1 VVGRLVGRGRRSIG
15 LVLGFLGQH
24 PLGGLMLRGAR
35 GRPGSHAAVW
45 ILTAALFAGS
55 ALLWFGVRG
64 EEPPFAGG
72 PTLPLWV
79 LAVSFGVAE
88 VFVMHIRIARHAQ
101 TFSLA
106 EIPLVFGLA
115 FTTPGGLVLAQAVG
129 VGIALA
135 VHRRQKPLRLT
146 FNVAQRGF
154 TTLLAVVFVAVCR
167 SALPDGWPSLWVSF
181 FGATLLADLV
191 GAMLINVAIGLSDDK
206 INLLDQVIG
215 LGTSLTVANTAL
227 GIVGVMV
234 FLQEPAAVLLVVA
247 PAATTYLAG
256 KAFTDLQR
264 KHDDLLQLQ
273 RATGLAQRS
282 LEREDM
288 VPVLLHHMRE
298 MFNAD
303 IAELL
308 LWPEGRDQTP
318 VRCQVGPGDEEIAFE
333 PVSLDPTEG
342 VWARVA
348 SERESVLLSRPI
360 RNEAL
365 RRFFGDRQIR
375 DAIVA
380 PVSSDDQLLGILT
393 VADRLD
399 DFSTFDHDD
408 LELFQTLTNHVAVA
422 LRNSLLLERLERALA
437 HETETSRL
445 KDEFV
450 ATVSHELRT
459 PLTNVQGFVKT
470 LLRRDV
476 RFTPAEQHEFLLAAD
491 RHTERLKRL
500 IEDILFAARVETDER
515 LARPTQE
522 IGLAGLITR
531 LVEDEAYGDGRRRI
545 DVVISDTVP
554 PVLGIEE
561 DVYRILRNLIDNAL
575 KYSPASQRV
584 TVTVG
589 VDVDDVVVRVHDR
602 GPGIAPEQR
611 DRIFDRFYQ
620 VDQSDTRR
628 VGGVGMGLYICRRA
642 AERLG
647 ARIWLDRS
655 DASGSV
661 FAVRLPTAD
670 RTGHETA
677 DVVTVIASV

>member
-1 VVGRLVGRGRRSIG
+1 MLRRLRISRRS
-15 LVLGFLGQH
+15 
-24 PLGGLMLRGAR
+24 P
-35 GRPGSHAAVW
+35 AAGVW
-45 ILTAALFAGS
+45 ILTTALFALS
-55 ALLWFGVRG
+55 ALLWFAVRG

-72 PTLPLWV
+72 SSLPLWM

-115 FTTPGGLVLAQAVG
+115 FATPGGLVLAQTVG
-129 VGIALA
+129 VAIALA
-135 VHRRQKPLRLT
+135 VPRRQKPLRLT
-146 FNVAQRGF
+146 FNVAQRAC
-154 TTLLAVVFVAVCR
+154 TTLLAVVFVAVSR
-167 SALPDGWPSLWVSF
+167 SALPEGWPSLWVSL
-181 FGATLLADLV
+181 FGATLLADVV
-191 GAMLINVAIGLSDDK
+191 GGMLINVAIGLSDDK
-206 INLLDQVIG
+206 MKLFDQVIG

-234 FLQEPAAVLLVVA
+234 FLQQPAAILLVVA

-303 IAELL
+303 IAEML
-308 LWPEGRDQTP
+308 LWPQGRDQTP
-318 VRCQVGPGDEEIAFE
+318 VRCQVGPGDKEIAFE

-360 RNEAL
+360 NNEAL
-365 RRFFGDRQIR
+365 RRFVGDRRIR

-408 LELFQTLTNHVAVA
+408 LDLFQTLANHVGVA
-422 LRNSLLLERLERALA
+422 LRNSLLLERVERALA
-437 HETETSRL
+437 HETEMSRL

-476 RFTPAEQHEFLLAAD
+476 HFTPAEQEEFLMAAD
-491 RHTERLKRL
+491 RHSERLKRF
-500 IEDILFAARVETDER
+500 IEDLLFASRVESDEPLSR
-515 LARPTQE
+515 STQM
-522 IGLAGLITR
+522 IGLAGLIIR
-531 LVEDEAYGDGRRRI
+531 VVEDEALDGGQERI
-545 DVVISDTVP
+545 DIMISDTVP
-554 PVLGIEE
+554 PVLGVEE
-561 DVYRILRNLIDNAL
+561 DVYRIVRNLIDNAL
-575 KYSPASQRV
+575 KYSPASERV
-584 TVTVG
+584 TVSVG
-589 VDVDDVVVRVHDR
+589 VDADDVVIRVRDR
-602 GPGIAPEQR
+602 GSGIDPDQR

-620 VDQSDTRR
+620 VDQSATRQ
-628 VGGVGMGLYICRRA
+628 VGGVGMGLYICQRA

-647 ARIWLDRS
+647 ARVWLDRS

-661 FAVRLPTAD
+661 FAVRLPTAEGTE
-670 RTGHETA
+670 RETA
-677 DVVTVIASV
+677 DIVTVVASV

>member
-1 VVGRLVGRGRRSIG
+1 MLRRLCGRPRSPEAGVWLLTAG
-15 LVLGFLGQH
+15 LV
-24 PLGGLMLRGAR
+24 
-35 GRPGSHAAVW
+35 AASV
-45 ILTAALFAGS
+45 
-55 ALLWFGVRG
+55 LLWFGVRG
-64 EEPPFAGG
+64 EEPPFAGDS
-72 PTLPLWV
+72 LPWWV

-88 VFVMHIRIARHAQ
+88 VFVVHIRIARHAQ

-115 FTTPGGLVLAQAVG
+115 FATPGGLVLAETVG

-135 VHRRQKPLRLT
+135 VHRRQRPLRVT
-146 FNVAQRGF
+146 FNVAQRAC

-167 SALPDGWPSLWVSF
+167 SVLPTGWPSLWVCL
-181 FGATLLADLV
+181 FGATILADLV
-191 GAMLINVAIGLSDDK
+191 GAMLINVAIGLSDRRIK
-206 INLLDQVIG
+206 LLDEVIG
-215 LGTSLTVANTAL
+215 LGTLLTVETTAL

-234 FLQEPAAVLLVVA
+234 FLQHPAAVLLVVA
-247 PAATTYLAG
+247 PVAMTYLAG

-282 LEREDM
+282 LERGDM

-298 MFNAD
+298 IFNAD
-303 IAELL
+303 IAELI
-308 LWPEGRDQTP
+308 LWPEGRDQPP
-318 VRCQVGPGDEEIAFE
+318 VRCQVGPGDQEIAFE
-333 PVSLDPTEG
+333 PVVLDPTEG

-348 SERESVLLSRPI
+348 SEREPVLLSRPI

-365 RRFFGDRQIR
+365 RRFFGDRRIR

-380 PVSSDDQLLGILT
+380 PLSSDDQLLGIVT
-393 VADRLD
+393 VAERLD
-399 DFSTFDHDD
+399 DFSTFDQDD
-408 LELFQTLTNHVAVA
+408 LGLFQTLANHAAVAV
-422 LRNSLLLERLERALA
+422 RNSLLLERLERALA
-437 HETETSRL
+437 HETEMGRL

-459 PLTNVQGFVKT
+459 PLTNVQASVKT

-500 IEDILFAARVETDER
+500 IEDILFAARVETEEP
-515 LARPTQE
+515 LSRPTQE
-522 IGLAGLITR
+522 IGLAGLIAR
-531 LVEDEAYGDGRRRI
+531 LVEDEAYGEGRERI

-554 PVLGIEE
+554 PVRGIEE

-575 KYSPASQRV
+575 KYSPEKERV
-584 TVTVG
+584 TVIVG
-589 VDVDDVVVRVHDR
+589 DDADGVVVRVRDR
-602 GPGIAPEQR
+602 GPGIEPDQR

-647 ARIWLDRS
+647 GRIWLEES

-677 DVVTVIASV
+677 DTVTVIAGV

>member
-1 VVGRLVGRGRRSIG
+1 MLRRLYGRPRSPAAGVWLLTAG
-15 LVLGFLGQH
+15 LV
-24 PLGGLMLRGAR
+24 
-35 GRPGSHAAVW
+35 AASV
-45 ILTAALFAGS
+45 
-55 ALLWFGVRG
+55 LLWFGVRG
-64 EEPPFAGG
+64 EEPPFAGAS
-72 PTLPLWV
+72 LPWWV

-88 VFVMHIRIARHAQ
+88 VFVVHIRTARHAQ
-101 TFSLA
+101 TFSLV

-115 FTTPGGLVLAQAVG
+115 FATPGGLVLAETVG

-135 VHRRQKPLRLT
+135 VHRRQRPLRLS
-146 FNVAQRGF
+146 FNIAQRAC

-167 SALPDGWPSLWVSF
+167 SVLPAGWPSLWVSL
-181 FGATLLADLV
+181 FGATILADLV
-191 GAMLINVAIGLSDDK
+191 GAMLINVAIGLSDERIK
-206 INLLDQVIG
+206 LLDQVIG
-215 LGTSLTVANTAL
+215 LGTLLTVANTAL

-234 FLQEPAAVLLVVA
+234 FLQHPAAVFLVVA
-247 PAATTYLAG
+247 PAAMTYLAG

-264 KHDDLLQLQ
+264 
-273 RATGLAQRS
+273 ATGLAQRS
-282 LEREDM
+282 FEREDM
-288 VPVLLHHMRE
+288 VPMLLRHMRE
-298 MFNAD
+298 TFNAD
-303 IAELL
+303 IAELI
-308 LWPEGRDQTP
+308 LWPEGRDQPP
-318 VRCQVGPGDEEIAFE
+318 VRCQVGPGDQEIAFE
-333 PVSLDPTEG
+333 PVVLDPTEG

-348 SERESVLLSRPI
+348 SEREPVLLSRPI

-365 RRFFGDRQIR
+365 RRFFGDRRIR

-380 PVSSDDQLLGILT
+380 PVSSDDQLLGIVT

-408 LELFQTLTNHVAVA
+408 LGLFQTLANHAAVA
-422 LRNSLLLERLERALA
+422 LRNSLLIERLERALA
-437 HETETSRL
+437 HETEMGRL

-459 PLTNVQGFVKT
+459 PLTNVQASVKT

-500 IEDILFAARVETDER
+500 IEDILFAARVETEEP
-515 LARPTQE
+515 LSRPTQE

-531 LVEDEAYGDGRRRI
+531 LVEDEAYGDGRERI

-554 PVLGIEE
+554 PVRGIEE

-575 KYSPASQRV
+575 KYSPENQRV

-589 VDVDDVVVRVHDR
+589 VDTDDVVVRVRDR
-602 GPGIAPEQR
+602 GPGIDPDQR
-611 DRIFDRFYQ
+611 GRIFDRFYQ

-647 ARIWLDRS
+647 ARIWLEES

-661 FAVRLPTAD
+661 FALRLPTAD
-670 RTGHETA
+670 HAGRETA
-677 DVVTVIASV
+677 DTVTVIARV

>member
-1 VVGRLVGRGRRSIG
+1 MFRRLRV
-15 LVLGFLGQH
+15 
-24 PLGGLMLRGAR
+24 
-35 GRPGSHAAVW
+35 RPRSHAAGVW
-45 ILTAALFAGS
+45 ILTTALFAVS
-55 ALLWFGVRG
+55 VLLWLAVRG

-72 PTLPLWV
+72 PSLPLWI
-79 LAVSFGVAE
+79 LAASFGVAE

-115 FTTPGGLVLAQAVG
+115 FATPGGLVLAQTVG
-129 VGIALA
+129 VAIALA

-146 FNVAQRGF
+146 FNVAQRMC
-154 TTLLAVVFVAVCR
+154 TTLLAVVFVVVSR
-167 SALPDGWPSLWVSF
+167 SALPAGWPSLWVSL

-191 GAMLINVAIGLSDDK
+191 GGMLINVAIGLSDDK
-206 INLLDQVIG
+206 IKLLDQVIG

-234 FLQEPAAVLLVVA
+234 FLQQPAAVLLVVA

-273 RATGLAQRS
+273 RAMGLAQRS
-282 LEREDM
+282 LERRDM
-288 VPVLLHHMRE
+288 VPVLLHHLRE

-303 IAELL
+303 IAEML
-308 LWPEGRDQTP
+308 LWPEGRDQIP
-318 VRCQVGPGDEEIAFE
+318 VRCQVGPGDEETHFE
-333 PVSLDPTEG
+333 PVSLDPTQG

-360 RNEAL
+360 RNDAL
-365 RRFFGDRQIR
+365 RRFFGDRRIR
-375 DAIVA
+375 DAIIA

-393 VADRLD
+393 VADRRD

-408 LELFQTLTNHVAVA
+408 LELFQTLANHVAVA
-422 LRNSLLLERLERALA
+422 LRNSLLLDRLERALA
-437 HETETSRL
+437 HETEMSRL

-476 RFTPAEQHEFLLAAD
+476 RFTPAEQQEFLIAAD
-491 RHTERLKRL
+491 RHSERLKRL
-500 IEDILFAARVETDER
+500 IEDLLFASRVESDEPQSKP
-515 LARPTQE
+515 AQV

-531 LVEDEAYGDGRRRI
+531 VVEDEAHGGGQERI
-545 DVVISDTVP
+545 DMVISDTVP

-561 DVYRILRNLIDNAL
+561 DVYRIVRNLIDNAL
-575 KYSPASQRV
+575 KYSPANQRV
-584 TVTVG
+584 TVSVG
-589 VDVDDVVVRVHDR
+589 VDADDVVVRVHDR
-602 GPGIAPEQR
+602 GPGIDPDQR
-611 DRIFDRFYQ
+611 ERIFDRFYQ
-620 VDQSDTRR
+620 VDQSNTRR

-647 ARIWLDRS
+647 GHIWLDRS

-661 FAVRLPTAD
+661 FAVRLPAAYGTGRQTAD
-670 RTGHETA
+670 I
-677 DVVTVIASV
+677 VTVIASA

>member
-1 VVGRLVGRGRRSIG
+1 MFRRLRVSPR
-15 LVLGFLGQH
+15 
-24 PLGGLMLRGAR
+24 
-35 GRPGSHAAVW
+35 SHAADVW
-45 ILTAALFAGS
+45 ILATALFAVS
-55 ALLWFGVRG
+55 VALWLGVRG

-115 FTTPGGLVLAQAVG
+115 FATPGGLVLAQTVG
-129 VGIALA
+129 VAIALA

-146 FNVAQRGF
+146 FNVAQRAC
-154 TTLLAVVFVAVCR
+154 TTLLAVVFVAVSR
-167 SALPDGWPSLWVSF
+167 GVLPEGWPSLWVAF
-181 FGATLLADLV
+181 FGATLLADVV
-191 GAMLINVAIGLSDDK
+191 GGMLINVAIGLSDDK
-206 INLLDQVIG
+206 MKLFDQVIG

-234 FLQEPAAVLLVVA
+234 FLQHPAAILLVVA

-273 RATGLAQRS
+273 RATGLAQTS

-303 IAELL
+303 IAEMV
-308 LWPEGRDQTP
+308 LWPQGRDQPP

-333 PVSLDPTEG
+333 PVPLDPTEG
-342 VWARVA
+342 VWARVV

-365 RRFFGDRQIR
+365 RRFFGDRRIR

-399 DFSTFDHDD
+399 DFSTFDQDD
-408 LELFQTLTNHVAVA
+408 LELFQTLANHVGVA
-422 LRNSLLLERLERALA
+422 IRNSLLLERLERALA
-437 HETETSRL
+437 RETEMNRL

-450 ATVSHELRT
+450 GTVSHELRT
-459 PLTNVQGFVKT
+459 PLTTVQGFVKT

-476 RFTPAEQHEFLLAAD
+476 HFTPAEQEEFLMAAD
-491 RHTERLKRL
+491 RHSERLKRL
-500 IEDILFAARVETDER
+500 IEDLLFASRVESDES
-515 LARPTQE
+515 LSRPTQM
-522 IGLAGLITR
+522 IGLAGLIIR
-531 LVEDEAYGDGRRRI
+531 AVEDQAPDDGQERV
-545 DVVISDTVP
+545 DVVISDKVP
-554 PVLGIEE
+554 PVMGVEE
-561 DVYRILRNLIDNAL
+561 DVYRIVRNLIDNAL
-575 KYSPASQRV
+575 KYSPTNERV
-584 TVTVG
+584 TVSVG
-589 VDVDDVVVRVHDR
+589 VDADDVVIRVRDR
-602 GPGIAPEQR
+602 GSGIDPYQR

-620 VDQSDTRR
+620 VDQSATRQ
-628 VGGVGMGLYICRRA
+628 VGGVGMGLYICQRA

-647 ARIWLDRS
+647 ARIWLERS

-661 FAVRLPTAD
+661 FAVRLPTAQGAE
-670 RTGHETA
+670 RQTA
-677 DVVTVIASV
+677 DIVSVVASV

>member
-1 VVGRLVGRGRRSIG
+1 
-15 LVLGFLGQH
+15 
-24 PLGGLMLRGAR
+24 MLRR
-35 GRPGSHAAVW
+35 LCGRPRSPAAGVW
-45 ILTAALFAGS
+45 LLTVALFAGS
-55 ALLWFGVRG
+55 VLLWIGVRG
-64 EEPPFAGG
+64 EEPPLAGG
-72 PTLPLWV
+72 PSIRLWV
-79 LAVSFGVAE
+79 LAVSFAVAE

-115 FTTPGGLVLAQAVG
+115 FATPGGLVLAQTVG

-146 FNVAQRGF
+146 FNVAQRAF
-154 TTLLAVVFVAVCR
+154 TTLLAVIFVAVCR
-167 SALPDGWPSLWVSF
+167 SALPAGWPSLWVSLL
-181 FGATLLADLV
+181 GATLLADLV
-191 GAMLINVAIGLSDDK
+191 GAMLINVAIGLSDNK
-206 INLLDQVIG
+206 IKLLDQVIG

-234 FLQEPAAVLLVVA
+234 FLEHPAAVLFVVA

-256 KAFTDLQR
+256 KALTDLQR

-303 IAELL
+303 IAEVL

-318 VRCQVGPGDEEIAFE
+318 VRCQVGPGDEEIDFE
-333 PVSLDPTEG
+333 PVSLDPTQG

-348 SERESVLLSRPI
+348 SERESMLLSRPI

-380 PVSSDDQLLGILT
+380 PVSWDDQLLGILT

-422 LRNSLLLERLERALA
+422 LRNSLLHERLERALV
-437 HETETSRL
+437 HETEMSRQ

-500 IEDILFAARVETDER
+500 IEDILFASRVESDEP
-515 LARPTQE
+515 LSRPMQE

-531 LVEDEAYGDGRRRI
+531 LVEDESYGDGRERI
-545 DVVISDTVP
+545 DVVISDRVP

-575 KYSPASQRV
+575 KYSPANERV

-589 VDVDDVVVRVHDR
+589 AHADDVVVRVRDR
-602 GPGIAPEQR
+602 GPGIEPDQR

-620 VDQSDTRR
+620 VDQSNTRR

-647 ARIWLDRS
+647 ARIWLERS

-661 FAVRLPTAD
+661 FAVRLPSAD
-670 RTGHETA
+670 RPGRQTA

>member
-1 VVGRLVGRGRRSIG
+1 MLSRL
-15 LVLGFLGQH
+15 
-24 PLGGLMLRGAR
+24 R
-35 GRPGSHAAVW
+35 GRPDSQAAVW
-45 ILTAALFAGS
+45 MLTAALVVGS
-55 ALLWFGVRG
+55 ILLWFGVRG
-64 EEPPFAGG
+64 EEPPFAGRS
-72 PTLPLWV
+72 LPLWV

-88 VFVMHIRIARHAQ
+88 VFVMHLRIARHAQ

-115 FTTPGGLVLAQAVG
+115 FATPGGLVLAQTVG

-135 VHRRQKPLRLT
+135 VHRRQRPLRLT
-146 FNVAQRGF
+146 FNVAQRAF
-154 TTLLAVVFVAVCR
+154 TTLLAVGFVAVCR
-167 SALPDGWPSLWVSF
+167 SALPAGLPSLWVSF

-191 GAMLINVAIGLSDDK
+191 GAMLINVAIGLSDDRIK
-206 INLLDQVIG
+206 LLDHVIG
-215 LGTSLTVANTAL
+215 LGTSLTVGNTAL

-234 FLQEPAAVLLVVA
+234 FLQHPAAILLVVA

-288 VPVLLHHMRE
+288 VPVLLHHTRE

-308 LWPEGRDQTP
+308 LWPEGRDRTP

-333 PVSLDPTEG
+333 PVSPDPTQG

-360 RNEAL
+360 RNDAL
-365 RRFFGDRQIR
+365 RRFFGDRRIR
-375 DAIVA
+375 DAIAA
-380 PVSSDDQLLGILT
+380 PVSSDGQLLGILT

-422 LRNSLLLERLERALA
+422 LRNSLLLERLEHALA

-459 PLTNVQGFVKT
+459 PLTNVQGSVKT

-500 IEDILFAARVETDER
+500 IEDILFAARIESDEP
-515 LARPTQE
+515 LSRPTKD

-531 LVEDEAYGDGRRRI
+531 LVEDEAYGDGRERI

-554 PVLGIEE
+554 PVRGIEE

-575 KYSPASQRV
+575 KYSPENQRV

-589 VDVDDVVVRVHDR
+589 VDADDVVVRVQDR
-602 GPGIAPEQR
+602 GPGIAPDQR

-620 VDQSDTRR
+620 IDQSDTRR

>member
-1 VVGRLVGRGRRSIG
+1 MLGRLR
-15 LVLGFLGQH
+15 
-24 PLGGLMLRGAR
+24 
-35 GRPGSHAAVW
+35 SHAASVW
-45 ILTAALFAGS
+45 ILTTALFAVS
-55 ALLWFGVRG
+55 LVLWFGVRG
-64 EEPPFAGG
+64 VEPPFDGG
-72 PTLPLWV
+72 PSLPLWV
-79 LAVSFGVAE
+79 LAVSFFVAE

-115 FTTPGGLVLAQAVG
+115 FATPGGLVLAQTVG
-129 VGIALA
+129 VAIALA
-135 VHRRQKPLRLT
+135 IHRRQKPLRLT
-146 FNVAQRGF
+146 FNVAQRSC
-154 TTLLAVVFVAVCR
+154 TTLLAVVFFAVSR
-167 SALPDGWPSLWVSF
+167 SVLPEGWPSLWVSF

-191 GAMLINVAIGLSDDK
+191 GAMLINVAIGLSDDTMR
-206 INLLDQVIG
+206 LLDQVIG
-215 LGTSLTVANTAL
+215 LGTLLTVANTAL

-234 FLQEPAAVLLVVA
+234 FLEHPAAVLLVVA

-273 RATGLAQRS
+273 SATGLAQRS

-303 IAELL
+303 IAEVL
-308 LWPEGRDQTP
+308 LWPEGRDRPP

-333 PVSLDPTEG
+333 PVSLDPMQG

-380 PVSSDDQLLGILT
+380 PLSSDDRLLGILM

-399 DFSTFDHDD
+399 DFSTFDQDD
-408 LELFQTLTNHVAVA
+408 LELFQTLANHVAVA

-437 HETETSRL
+437 HETEMSRL

-476 RFTPAEQHEFLLAAD
+476 HLTPKEQEEFLLAAD
-491 RHTERLKRL
+491 RHSERLKRL
-500 IEDILFAARVETDER
+500 IEDILFASRVESDELPSR
-515 LARPTQE
+515 SAQE
-522 IGLAGLITR
+522 IGLAGLISR
-531 LVEDEAYGDGRRRI
+531 VVEDEAHEDGRERI

-554 PVLGIEE
+554 PVLGVEE
-561 DVYRILRNLIDNAL
+561 DVYRIVRNLIDNAL
-575 KYSPASQRV
+575 KYSPENQRV

-589 VDVDDVVVRVHDR
+589 VDADDVVVRVQDR
-602 GPGIAPEQR
+602 GPGIDPDQR

-620 VDQSDTRR
+620 VDQSDTRQ

-670 RTGHETA
+670 HAGHQTA
-677 DVVTVIASV
+677 DIVTVIASV

>member
-1 VVGRLVGRGRRSIG
+1 
-15 LVLGFLGQH
+15 
-24 PLGGLMLRGAR
+24 
-35 GRPGSHAAVW
+35 
-45 ILTAALFAGS
+45 
-55 ALLWFGVRG
+55 
-64 EEPPFAGG
+64 
-72 PTLPLWV
+72 
-79 LAVSFGVAE
+79 
-88 VFVMHIRIARHAQ
+88 
-101 TFSLA
+101 
-106 EIPLVFGLA
+106 VFGLA
-115 FTTPGGLVLAQAVG
+115 FATPGGLVLAQTVG
-129 VGIALA
+129 VAIALA
-135 VHRRQKPLRLT
+135 IHRRQKPLRLT
-146 FNVAQRGF
+146 FNVAQRSC
-154 TTLLAVVFVAVCR
+154 TTLLAVVFFAVSR
-167 SALPDGWPSLWVSF
+167 SVLPEGWPSLWVSF

-191 GAMLINVAIGLSDDK
+191 GAMLINVAIGLSDDTMR
-206 INLLDQVIG
+206 LLDQVIG

-234 FLQEPAAVLLVVA
+234 FLEHPAAVLLVMA

-303 IAELL
+303 IAEVL
-308 LWPEGRDQTP
+308 LWPEGRDRAP

-333 PVSLDPTEG
+333 AVSLDPTQG

-365 RRFFGDRQIR
+365 RRFFGDRRIR

-380 PVSSDDQLLGILT
+380 PLSSDDQLLGILT

-399 DFSTFDHDD
+399 DFSTFDQDD
-408 LELFQTLTNHVAVA
+408 LELFQTLANHVAVA

-437 HETETSRL
+437 HETEMSRL

-476 RFTPAEQHEFLLAAD
+476 HLTPKEQEEFLLAVD
-491 RHTERLKRL
+491 RHSERLKRL
-500 IEDILFAARVETDER
+500 IEDILFASRVESDEPPSR
-515 LARPTQE
+515 STQE
-522 IGLAGLITR
+522 IGLAGLISR
-531 LVEDEAYGDGRRRI
+531 VVEDEAHEDGRERI

-554 PVLGIEE
+554 PVLGNEE
-561 DVYRILRNLIDNAL
+561 DVYRIVRNLIDNAL
-575 KYSPASQRV
+575 KYSPENQRV

-589 VDVDDVVVRVHDR
+589 VDADDVVVRVQDR
-602 GPGIAPEQR
+602 GPGIDPDQR

-620 VDQSDTRR
+620 VDQSDTRQ

-647 ARIWLDRS
+647 ARLWLDRS

-670 RTGHETA
+670 HAGSQTA
-677 DVVTVIASV
+677 DIVTVIASV

>member
-1 VVGRLVGRGRRSIG
+1 
-15 LVLGFLGQH
+15 
-24 PLGGLMLRGAR
+24 MLRRLR

-45 ILTAALFAGS
+45 ILSAALFAGS
-55 ALLWFGVRG
+55 VLLWFGMRG

-72 PTLPLWV
+72 PSLRLWV

-115 FTTPGGLVLAQAVG
+115 FTTPGGLVLAQTVG

-135 VHRRQKPLRLT
+135 IHRRQKPLRLT
-146 FNVAQRGF
+146 FNVAQRAC
-154 TTLLAVVFVAVCR
+154 TTLLAVVFFAVCR
-167 SALPDGWPSLWVSF
+167 SALPAGWPSLWVSF

-191 GAMLINVAIGLSDDK
+191 GAMLINLAIGLSDDK
-206 INLLDQVIG
+206 IKLLDQVIG

-234 FLQEPAAVLLVVA
+234 FLQQPAAVLLVVA

-308 LWPEGRDQTP
+308 LWPEGRDRTP
-318 VRCQVGPGDEEIAFE
+318 VRCQVGPGDREIAFE
-333 PVSLDPTEG
+333 PVSLDPTQG

-365 RRFFGDRQIR
+365 RRFFGDRRIR

-399 DFSTFDHDD
+399 DFSTFDQDD

-437 HETETSRL
+437 HETEMSRL

-476 RFTPAEQHEFLLAAD
+476 RFTPAEQHEFLSAAD

-500 IEDILFAARVETDER
+500 IEDILFAARVESDEP
-515 LARPTQE
+515 LSRPSQE

-531 LVEDEAYGDGRRRI
+531 LVEDEAYGDGRERI

-575 KYSPASQRV
+575 KYSPEDQRV

-589 VDVDDVVVRVHDR
+589 VDADDVVVRVHDR
-602 GPGIAPEQR
+602 GPGIAPDQR

-670 RTGHETA
+670 RTGRETA

>member
-1 VVGRLVGRGRRSIG
+1 MLRRLYGRPRSPAAGVWLLTAG
-15 LVLGFLGQH
+15 LV
-24 PLGGLMLRGAR
+24 
-35 GRPGSHAAVW
+35 AASV
-45 ILTAALFAGS
+45 
-55 ALLWFGVRG
+55 LLWFGVRG
-64 EEPPFAGG
+64 EEPPFPGAS
-72 PTLPLWV
+72 LPWWV

-88 VFVMHIRIARHAQ
+88 VFVVHIRIARHAQ

-115 FTTPGGLVLAQAVG
+115 FTSPGGLVLAETVG

-135 VHRRQKPLRLT
+135 IHRRQRPLRLS
-146 FNVAQRGF
+146 FNVAQRAC
-154 TTLLAVVFVAVCR
+154 TTLLAVLFVAVCR
-167 SALPDGWPSLWVSF
+167 SVLPAGWPSLWVSL
-181 FGATLLADLV
+181 FGATILADLV

-206 INLLDQVIG
+206 IKLLDQVIG
-215 LGTSLTVANTAL
+215 LGTLLTVANTAL

-234 FLQEPAAVLLVVA
+234 FLQHPAAVLLVVA
-247 PAATTYLAG
+247 PAAMTYLAG

-264 KHDDLLQLQ
+264 
-273 RATGLAQRS
+273 ATGLAQRS
-282 LEREDM
+282 LDREDM
-288 VPVLLHHMRE
+288 VPMLLRHMRE
-298 MFNAD
+298 VFNAD
-303 IAELL
+303 IAELI
-308 LWPEGRDQTP
+308 LWPEGRDQPP
-318 VRCQVGPGDEEIAFE
+318 VRCQVGPGDQEIAFE
-333 PVSLDPTEG
+333 PVALDPTEG

-348 SERESVLLSRPI
+348 SEREPVLLSRPI

-365 RRFFGDRQIR
+365 RRFFGDRRIR

-380 PVSSDDQLLGILT
+380 PVSSDDQLLGIVT

-408 LELFQTLTNHVAVA
+408 LGLFQTLANHAAVA
-422 LRNSLLLERLERALA
+422 LRNSLLIERLERALA
-437 HETETSRL
+437 HETEMGRL

-459 PLTNVQGFVKT
+459 PLTNVQASVKT

-476 RFTPAEQHEFLLAAD
+476 RFTPAEQHEFLVAAD

-500 IEDILFAARVETDER
+500 IEDILFAARVETEEP
-515 LARPTQE
+515 LSRPTQE

-531 LVEDEAYGDGRRRI
+531 LVEDEAYGDGRERI

-554 PVLGIEE
+554 PVRGIEE

-575 KYSPASQRV
+575 KYSPEDQRV
-584 TVTVG
+584 TVIVG
-589 VDVDDVVVRVHDR
+589 VDPDGVVVRVRDR
-602 GPGIAPEQR
+602 GPGIEPDQR

-647 ARIWLDRS
+647 GRIWLEKS

-670 RTGHETA
+670 HAGHETA
-677 DVVTVIASV
+677 DTVTVIARI

>member
-1 VVGRLVGRGRRSIG
+1 MLGRLR
-15 LVLGFLGQH
+15 
-24 PLGGLMLRGAR
+24 
-35 GRPGSHAAVW
+35 SHAASVW
-45 ILTAALFAGS
+45 ILTTALLAVS
-55 ALLWFGVRG
+55 VVLWFGVRG
-64 EEPPFAGG
+64 VGPPFDGG
-72 PTLPLWV
+72 PSLPLWV
-79 LAVSFGVAE
+79 LAVSFLVAE

-115 FTTPGGLVLAQAVG
+115 FATPGGLVLAQTVG
-129 VGIALA
+129 VAIALA
-135 VHRRQKPLRLT
+135 IHRRQKPLRLT
-146 FNVAQRGF
+146 FNVAQRSC
-154 TTLLAVVFVAVCR
+154 TTLLAVVFFAVSR
-167 SALPDGWPSLWVSF
+167 SALPEGWPSLWVSF

-191 GAMLINVAIGLSDDK
+191 GAMLINVAIGLSDDTMR
-206 INLLDQVIG
+206 LLDQVIG

-234 FLQEPAAVLLVVA
+234 FLEHPAAVLLVVA

-303 IAELL
+303 IAEVL
-308 LWPEGRDQTP
+308 LWPEGRDRPP

-333 PVSLDPTEG
+333 PVSLDPTQG

-365 RRFFGDRQIR
+365 RRFFGDRRIR

-380 PVSSDDQLLGILT
+380 PLSSDDQLLGILT

-399 DFSTFDHDD
+399 DFSTFDQDD
-408 LELFQTLTNHVAVA
+408 LELFQTLANHVAVA

-437 HETETSRL
+437 HETEMSRL

-476 RFTPAEQHEFLLAAD
+476 HLTPKEQEEFLLAAD
-491 RHTERLKRL
+491 RHSERLKRL
-500 IEDILFAARVETDER
+500 IEDILFASRVESDEPPSR
-515 LARPTQE
+515 STQE
-522 IGLAGLITR
+522 IGLAGLISR
-531 LVEDEAYGDGRRRI
+531 VVEDEAHEDGRERI

-554 PVLGIEE
+554 PVLGNEE
-561 DVYRILRNLIDNAL
+561 DVYRIVRNLIDNAL
-575 KYSPASQRV
+575 KYSAENQRV

-589 VDVDDVVVRVHDR
+589 VDADDVVVRVQDR
-602 GPGIAPEQR
+602 GPGIDPDQR

-620 VDQSDTRR
+620 VDQSDTRQ

-661 FAVRLPTAD
+661 FAVRLPTAYNA
-670 RTGHETA
+670 GHQTA
-677 DVVTVIASV
+677 DIVTVIASV

>member
-1 VVGRLVGRGRRSIG
+1 
-15 LVLGFLGQH
+15 
-24 PLGGLMLRGAR
+24 M
-35 GRPGSHAAVW
+35 
-45 ILTAALFAGS
+45 
-55 ALLWFGVRG
+55 
-64 EEPPFAGG
+64 
-72 PTLPLWV
+72 
-79 LAVSFGVAE
+79 
-88 VFVMHIRIARHAQ
+88 
-101 TFSLA
+101 
-106 EIPLVFGLA
+106 
-115 FTTPGGLVLAQAVG
+115 
-129 VGIALA
+129 
-135 VHRRQKPLRLT
+135 
-146 FNVAQRGF
+146 
-154 TTLLAVVFVAVCR
+154 
-167 SALPDGWPSLWVSF
+167 
-181 FGATLLADLV
+181 
-191 GAMLINVAIGLSDDK
+191 
-206 INLLDQVIG
+206 
-215 LGTSLTVANTAL
+215 
-227 GIVGVMV
+227 
-234 FLQEPAAVLLVVA
+234 A

-273 RATGLAQRS
+273 SATGLAQRS

-303 IAELL
+303 IAEVL
-308 LWPEGRDQTP
+308 LWPEGRDRPP

-365 RRFFGDRQIR
+365 RRFFGAKQIR
-375 DAIVA
+375 DAIVV
-380 PVSSDDQLLGILT
+380 PLSSDDQLLGILT

-399 DFSTFDHDD
+399 DFSTFDQDD
-408 LELFQTLTNHVAVA
+408 LELFQTLANHVAVA

-437 HETETSRL
+437 HETEMSRL

-459 PLTNVQGFVKT
+459 PLTNVQGSVKT
-470 LLRRDV
+470 LLRRDIHL
-476 RFTPAEQHEFLLAAD
+476 TPAEQQEFLLAAD
-491 RHTERLKRL
+491 RHSERLKRL
-500 IEDILFAARVETDER
+500 IEDILFASRVESDEPPSR
-515 LARPTQE
+515 QAQE
-522 IGLAGLITR
+522 IGLAGLISR
-531 LVEDEAYGDGRRRI
+531 VVEDEAHEDGRERI

-561 DVYRILRNLIDNAL
+561 DVYRIVRNLIDNAL
-575 KYSPASQRV
+575 KYSPENQRV
-584 TVTVG
+584 KVTVG
-589 VDVDDVVVRVHDR
+589 VDADDVVVRVQDR
-602 GPGIAPEQR
+602 GPGIDPDQR

-670 RTGHETA
+670 HTGRQTTES
-677 DVVTVIASV
+677 VTVIAGV

>member
-1 VVGRLVGRGRRSIG
+1 MLRRLCGRPRSPAAGVWLLTAG
-15 LVLGFLGQH
+15 LV
-24 PLGGLMLRGAR
+24 
-35 GRPGSHAAVW
+35 AASV
-45 ILTAALFAGS
+45 
-55 ALLWFGVRG
+55 LLWFGVRG
-64 EEPPFAGG
+64 EEPPFAG
-72 PTLPLWV
+72 TSLPWWV

-88 VFVMHIRIARHAQ
+88 VLVVHIRIARHAQ
-101 TFSLA
+101 TFSLV

-115 FTTPGGLVLAQAVG
+115 FATPGGLVLAETVG

-135 VHRRQKPLRLT
+135 VHRRQRPLRLS
-146 FNVAQRGF
+146 FNVAQRAC

-167 SALPDGWPSLWVSF
+167 SVLPAGWPSLWVSL
-181 FGATLLADLV
+181 FGATILADLV

-206 INLLDQVIG
+206 IKLLDQVIG
-215 LGTSLTVANTAL
+215 LGTLLTVANTAL

-234 FLQEPAAVLLVVA
+234 FLQHPAAVFLVVA
-247 PAATTYLAG
+247 PAAMTYLAG

-264 KHDDLLQLQ
+264 
-273 RATGLAQRS
+273 ATGLAQRS
-282 LEREDM
+282 FEREDM
-288 VPVLLHHMRE
+288 VPMLLRHMRE
-298 MFNAD
+298 TFNAD
-303 IAELL
+303 IAELI
-308 LWPEGRDQTP
+308 LWPEGRDQPP
-318 VRCQVGPGDEEIAFE
+318 VRCQVGPGDQEIAFE
-333 PVSLDPTEG
+333 PVVLDPTEG

-348 SERESVLLSRPI
+348 SEREPVLLSRPI

-365 RRFFGDRQIR
+365 RRFFGDRRIR

-380 PVSSDDQLLGILT
+380 PVSSDDQLLGIVT

-408 LELFQTLTNHVAVA
+408 LGLFQTLANHAAVA
-422 LRNSLLLERLERALA
+422 LRNSLLIERLERALA
-437 HETETSRL
+437 HETEMGRL

-459 PLTNVQGFVKT
+459 PLTNVQASVKT

-500 IEDILFAARVETDER
+500 IEDILFAARVETEEP
-515 LARPTQE
+515 LSRPTQE

-531 LVEDEAYGDGRRRI
+531 LVEDEAYGDGRERI

-554 PVLGIEE
+554 PVRGIEE

-575 KYSPASQRV
+575 KYSPENQRV
-584 TVTVG
+584 TVIVG
-589 VDVDDVVVRVHDR
+589 VDPDGVVVRVRDR
-602 GPGIAPEQR
+602 GPGIEPDQR

-647 ARIWLDRS
+647 GRIWLEKS

-670 RTGHETA
+670 HAGRETA
-677 DVVTVIASV
+677 DTLTVIARV

>member
-1 VVGRLVGRGRRSIG
+1 
-15 LVLGFLGQH
+15 
-24 PLGGLMLRGAR
+24 MLRGAR

>member
-1 VVGRLVGRGRRSIG
+1 MLRRLCGRPRSPAAGVWLLTAG
-15 LVLGFLGQH
+15 LV
-24 PLGGLMLRGAR
+24 
-35 GRPGSHAAVW
+35 AASV
-45 ILTAALFAGS
+45 
-55 ALLWFGVRG
+55 LLWFGVRG
-64 EEPPFAGG
+64 EEPPFPGAS
-72 PTLPLWV
+72 LPWWV

-88 VFVMHIRIARHAQ
+88 VFVVHIRIARHAQ

-115 FTTPGGLVLAQAVG
+115 FTSPGGLVLAETVG

-135 VHRRQKPLRLT
+135 IHRRQRPLRLS
-146 FNVAQRGF
+146 FNVAQRAC
-154 TTLLAVVFVAVCR
+154 TTLLAVLFVAVCR
-167 SALPDGWPSLWVSF
+167 SVLPAGWPSLWVSL
-181 FGATLLADLV
+181 FGATILADLV

-206 INLLDQVIG
+206 IKLLDQVIG
-215 LGTSLTVANTAL
+215 LGTLLTVANTAL

-234 FLQEPAAVLLVVA
+234 FLQHPAAVLLVVA
-247 PAATTYLAG
+247 PAAMTYLAG
-256 KAFTDLQR
+256 KAFTD
-264 KHDDLLQLQ
+264 LQ

-288 VPVLLHHMRE
+288 VPMLLRHMRE
-298 MFNAD
+298 VFNAD
-303 IAELL
+303 IAELI
-308 LWPEGRDQTP
+308 LWPEGRDQPP
-318 VRCQVGPGDEEIAFE
+318 VRFQVGPGDQEIAFE
-333 PVSLDPTEG
+333 PVALDPTEG

-348 SERESVLLSRPI
+348 SEREPVLLSRPI

-365 RRFFGDRQIR
+365 RRFFGDRRIR

-380 PVSSDDQLLGILT
+380 PVSSDDQLLGIVT

-408 LELFQTLTNHVAVA
+408 LGLFQTLANHAAVA
-422 LRNSLLLERLERALA
+422 LRNSLLIERLERALA
-437 HETETSRL
+437 HETEMGRL

-459 PLTNVQGFVKT
+459 PLTNVQASVKT

-476 RFTPAEQHEFLLAAD
+476 RFTQAEQHEFLLAAD
-491 RHTERLKRL
+491 RQTERLKRL
-500 IEDILFAARVETDER
+500 IEDILFAARVETEEP
-515 LARPTQE
+515 LSRPTQE

-531 LVEDEAYGDGRRRI
+531 LVEDEAYGDGRERI

-554 PVLGIEE
+554 PVRGIEE

-575 KYSPASQRV
+575 KYSPENQRV
-584 TVTVG
+584 TVIVG
-589 VDVDDVVVRVHDR
+589 VDPDGVVVRVRDR
-602 GPGIAPEQR
+602 GPGIEPDQR

-647 ARIWLDRS
+647 GRIWLEKS

-670 RTGHETA
+670 HAGRETA
-677 DVVTVIASV
+677 DTVTVIARV

>member
-1 VVGRLVGRGRRSIG
+1 MR
-15 LVLGFLGQH
+15 
-24 PLGGLMLRGAR
+24 
-35 GRPGSHAAVW
+35 
-45 ILTAALFAGS
+45 
-55 ALLWFGVRG
+55 
-64 EEPPFAGG
+64 
-72 PTLPLWV
+72 
-79 LAVSFGVAE
+79 
-88 VFVMHIRIARHAQ
+88 
-101 TFSLA
+101 
-106 EIPLVFGLA
+106 
-115 FTTPGGLVLAQAVG
+115 
-129 VGIALA
+129 
-135 VHRRQKPLRLT
+135 
-146 FNVAQRGF
+146 
-154 TTLLAVVFVAVCR
+154 
-167 SALPDGWPSLWVSF
+167 
-181 FGATLLADLV
+181 
-191 GAMLINVAIGLSDDK
+191 
-206 INLLDQVIG
+206 LLDQVIG

-234 FLQEPAAVLLVVA
+234 FLEHPAAVLLVVA

-303 IAELL
+303 IAEVL
-308 LWPEGRDQTP
+308 LWPEGRDRAP

-333 PVSLDPTEG
+333 AVSLDPTQG

-365 RRFFGDRQIR
+365 RRFFGDRRIR

-380 PVSSDDQLLGILT
+380 PLSSDDQLLGILT

-399 DFSTFDHDD
+399 DFSTFDQDD
-408 LELFQTLTNHVAVA
+408 LELFQTLANHVAVA

-437 HETETSRL
+437 HETEMSRL

-476 RFTPAEQHEFLLAAD
+476 HLTPKEQEEFLLAVD
-491 RHTERLKRL
+491 RHSERLKRL
-500 IEDILFAARVETDER
+500 IEDILFASRVESDEPPSR
-515 LARPTQE
+515 STQE
-522 IGLAGLITR
+522 IGLAGLISR
-531 LVEDEAYGDGRRRI
+531 VVEDEAHEDGRERI

-554 PVLGIEE
+554 PVLGNEE
-561 DVYRILRNLIDNAL
+561 DVYRIVRNLIDNAL
-575 KYSPASQRV
+575 KYSPENQRV

-589 VDVDDVVVRVHDR
+589 VDADDVVVRVQDR
-602 GPGIAPEQR
+602 GPGIDPDQR

-620 VDQSDTRR
+620 VDQSDTRQ

-647 ARIWLDRS
+647 ARLWLDRS

-670 RTGHETA
+670 HAGSQTA
-677 DVVTVIASV
+677 DIVTVIASV

>member
-1 VVGRLVGRGRRSIG
+1 
-15 LVLGFLGQH
+15 
-24 PLGGLMLRGAR
+24 
-35 GRPGSHAAVW
+35 
-45 ILTAALFAGS
+45 
-55 ALLWFGVRG
+55 
-64 EEPPFAGG
+64 
-72 PTLPLWV
+72 
-79 LAVSFGVAE
+79 
-88 VFVMHIRIARHAQ
+88 
-101 TFSLA
+101 
-106 EIPLVFGLA
+106 
-115 FTTPGGLVLAQAVG
+115 
-129 VGIALA
+129 
-135 VHRRQKPLRLT
+135 
-146 FNVAQRGF
+146 
-154 TTLLAVVFVAVCR
+154 
-167 SALPDGWPSLWVSF
+167 
-181 FGATLLADLV
+181 
-191 GAMLINVAIGLSDDK
+191 
-206 INLLDQVIG
+206 
-215 LGTSLTVANTAL
+215 
-227 GIVGVMV
+227 
-234 FLQEPAAVLLVVA
+234 
-247 PAATTYLAG
+247 
-256 KAFTDLQR
+256 
-264 KHDDLLQLQ
+264 
-273 RATGLAQRS
+273 
-282 LEREDM
+282 
-288 VPVLLHHMRE
+288 
-298 MFNAD
+298 
-303 IAELL
+303 
-308 LWPEGRDQTP
+308 
-318 VRCQVGPGDEEIAFE
+318 
-333 PVSLDPTEG
+333 
-342 VWARVA
+342 
-348 SERESVLLSRPI
+348 
-360 RNEAL
+360 
-365 RRFFGDRQIR
+365 
-375 DAIVA
+375 
-380 PVSSDDQLLGILT
+380 VSSDDQLLGILT

>member
-1 VVGRLVGRGRRSIG
+1 MFRRLRV
-15 LVLGFLGQH
+15 
-24 PLGGLMLRGAR
+24 
-35 GRPGSHAAVW
+35 RPRSHAAGVW
-45 ILTAALFAGS
+45 ILTTALFAVS
-55 ALLWFGVRG
+55 VLLWLAVRG

-72 PTLPLWV
+72 PSLPLWI

-115 FTTPGGLVLAQAVG
+115 FATPGGLVLAQTVG
-129 VGIALA
+129 VAIALA

-146 FNVAQRGF
+146 FNVAQRMC
-154 TTLLAVVFVAVCR
+154 TTLLAVVFVVVSR
-167 SALPDGWPSLWVSF
+167 SALPAGWPSLWVSL

-191 GAMLINVAIGLSDDK
+191 GGMLINVAIGLSDDK
-206 INLLDQVIG
+206 IKLLDQVIG

-234 FLQEPAAVLLVVA
+234 FLQQPAAVLLVVA

-273 RATGLAQRS
+273 RAMGLAQRS
-282 LEREDM
+282 LERRDM
-288 VPVLLHHMRE
+288 VPVLLHQLRE

-303 IAELL
+303 IAEML
-308 LWPEGRDQTP
+308 LWPEGRDQIP
-318 VRCQVGPGDEEIAFE
+318 VRCQVGPGDEETHFE
-333 PVSLDPTEG
+333 PVSLDPTQG

-360 RNEAL
+360 RNDAL
-365 RRFFGDRQIR
+365 RRFFGDRRIR
-375 DAIVA
+375 DAIIA

-393 VADRLD
+393 VADRRD

-408 LELFQTLTNHVAVA
+408 LELFQTLANHVAVA
-422 LRNSLLLERLERALA
+422 LRNSLLLDRLERALA
-437 HETETSRL
+437 HETEMSRL

-476 RFTPAEQHEFLLAAD
+476 RFTPAEQQEFLIAAD
-491 RHTERLKRL
+491 RHSERLKRL
-500 IEDILFAARVETDER
+500 IEDLLFASRVESDEPQSKP
-515 LARPTQE
+515 AQV

-531 LVEDEAYGDGRRRI
+531 VVEDEAHGGGQERI
-545 DVVISDTVP
+545 DMVISDTVP

-561 DVYRILRNLIDNAL
+561 DVYRIVRNLIDNAL
-575 KYSPASQRV
+575 KYSPANQRV
-584 TVTVG
+584 TVSVG
-589 VDVDDVVVRVHDR
+589 VDADDVVVRVHDR
-602 GPGIAPEQR
+602 GPGIDPDQR
-611 DRIFDRFYQ
+611 ERIFDRFYQ
-620 VDQSDTRR
+620 VDQSNTRR

-647 ARIWLDRS
+647 GHIWLDRS

-661 FAVRLPTAD
+661 FAVRLPAAYGTGRQTAD
-670 RTGHETA
+670 I
-677 DVVTVIASV
+677 VTVIASA

>member
-1 VVGRLVGRGRRSIG
+1 MLRRLCGRPRSPAAGVWLLTAG
-15 LVLGFLGQH
+15 LV
-24 PLGGLMLRGAR
+24 
-35 GRPGSHAAVW
+35 AAS
-45 ILTAALFAGS
+45 F
-55 ALLWFGVRG
+55 LLWFGVRG
-64 EEPPFAGG
+64 EEPPFAGASF
-72 PTLPLWV
+72 PWWV

-88 VFVMHIRIARHAQ
+88 VFVVHIRIARHAQ

-115 FTTPGGLVLAQAVG
+115 FTSPGGLVLAETVG

-135 VHRRQKPLRLT
+135 IHRRQRPLRLS
-146 FNVAQRGF
+146 FNVAQRAC
-154 TTLLAVVFVAVCR
+154 TTLLAVLFVAVCR
-167 SALPDGWPSLWVSF
+167 SVLPAGWPSLWVSL
-181 FGATLLADLV
+181 FGATILADLV

-206 INLLDQVIG
+206 IKLLDQVIG
-215 LGTSLTVANTAL
+215 LGTLLTVANTAL

-234 FLQEPAAVLLVVA
+234 FLQHPAAVLLIVA
-247 PAATTYLAG
+247 PAAMTYLAG
-256 KAFTDLQR
+256 KAFTD
-264 KHDDLLQLQ
+264 LQ

-288 VPVLLHHMRE
+288 VPMLLRHMRE
-298 MFNAD
+298 VFNAD
-303 IAELL
+303 IAELI
-308 LWPEGRDQTP
+308 LWPEGRDQPP
-318 VRCQVGPGDEEIAFE
+318 VRCQVGPGDQEIAFE
-333 PVSLDPTEG
+333 PVALDPTEG

-348 SERESVLLSRPI
+348 SEREPVLLSRPI

-365 RRFFGDRQIR
+365 RRFFGDRRIR

-380 PVSSDDQLLGILT
+380 PVSSDDQLLGIVT

-408 LELFQTLTNHVAVA
+408 LGLFQTLANHAAVA
-422 LRNSLLLERLERALA
+422 LRNSLLIERLERALA
-437 HETETSRL
+437 HETEMGRL

-459 PLTNVQGFVKT
+459 PLTNVQASVKT

-500 IEDILFAARVETDER
+500 IEDILFAARVETEEP
-515 LARPTQE
+515 LSRPTQE

-531 LVEDEAYGDGRRRI
+531 LVEDEAYGDGRERI

-554 PVLGIEE
+554 PVRGIEE

-575 KYSPASQRV
+575 KYSPENQRV
-584 TVTVG
+584 TVIVG
-589 VDVDDVVVRVHDR
+589 VDPDGVVVRVRDR
-602 GPGIAPEQR
+602 GPGIEPDQR

-647 ARIWLDRS
+647 GRIWLEKS

-670 RTGHETA
+670 HAGRETA
-677 DVVTVIASV
+677 DTVTVIARV

>member
-1 VVGRLVGRGRRSIG
+1 
-15 LVLGFLGQH
+15 
-24 PLGGLMLRGAR
+24 MLRR
-35 GRPGSHAAVW
+35 LRIRPRSPAAGVW
-45 ILTAALFAGS
+45 ILTTALFALS
-55 ALLWFGVRG
+55 VLLWFAVRG

-72 PTLPLWV
+72 SSLPLWM

-115 FTTPGGLVLAQAVG
+115 FATPGGLVLAQTVG
-129 VGIALA
+129 VAIALA

-146 FNVAQRGF
+146 FNVAQRAC
-154 TTLLAVVFVAVCR
+154 TTLLAVVFVAVSR
-167 SALPDGWPSLWVSF
+167 SALPEGWPSLWVSL
-181 FGATLLADLV
+181 FGATLLADVV
-191 GAMLINVAIGLSDDK
+191 GGMLINVAIGLSDDK
-206 INLLDQVIG
+206 MKLFDHVIG

-234 FLQEPAAVLLVVA
+234 FLQQPAAILLVMA

-303 IAELL
+303 IAEML
-308 LWPEGRDQTP
+308 LWPQGRDHTP
-318 VRCQVGPGDEEIAFE
+318 VRCQVGPGDQEIAFE

-365 RRFFGDRQIR
+365 RRLFGDRRIR

-399 DFSTFDHDD
+399 DFSTFDQDD
-408 LELFQTLTNHVAVA
+408 LDLFQTLANHVGVA

-437 HETETSRL
+437 HETEMSRL
-445 KDEFV
+445 KDEFA

-476 RFTPAEQHEFLLAAD
+476 HFTPAEQEEFLMAAD
-491 RHTERLKRL
+491 RHSERLKRL
-500 IEDILFAARVETDER
+500 IEDILSASRVESDELR
-515 LARPTQE
+515 SRPTQV
-522 IGLAGLITR
+522 IGLAGLIIR
-531 LVEDEAYGDGRRRI
+531 VVEDEAPDGGPERI
-545 DVVISDTVP
+545 DVVISDKVP
-554 PVLGIEE
+554 PVLGVEE
-561 DVYRILRNLIDNAL
+561 DVYRIVRNLIDNAL
-575 KYSPASQRV
+575 KYSPANERV
-584 TVTVG
+584 TVTVSVG
-589 VDVDDVVVRVHDR
+589 VDADDVVVRVHDR
-602 GPGIAPEQR
+602 GSGIDPDQR

-620 VDQSDTRR
+620 VDQSATRQ
-628 VGGVGMGLYICRRA
+628 VGGVGMGLYISQRA

-661 FAVRLPTAD
+661 FAVRLPTAEG
-670 RTGHETA
+670 TEHETA
-677 DVVTVIASV
+677 DIVTVVASV

>member
-1 VVGRLVGRGRRSIG
+1 MLHRLCGRPRSPAAGVWLLTAG
-15 LVLGFLGQH
+15 LV
-24 PLGGLMLRGAR
+24 
-35 GRPGSHAAVW
+35 AASV
-45 ILTAALFAGS
+45 
-55 ALLWFGVRG
+55 LLWFGVRG
-64 EEPPFAGG
+64 EEPPFAGAS
-72 PTLPLWV
+72 LPWWV

-88 VFVMHIRIARHAQ
+88 VFVVHIRIARHAQ

-115 FTTPGGLVLAQAVG
+115 FTTPGGLVLAETVG

-135 VHRRQKPLRLT
+135 IHRRQRPLRLS
-146 FNVAQRGF
+146 FNVAQRAC

-167 SALPDGWPSLWVSF
+167 SVLPAGWPSLWVSL
-181 FGATLLADLV
+181 FGATILADLV

-206 INLLDQVIG
+206 IKLLDQVIG
-215 LGTSLTVANTAL
+215 LGTLLTVANTAL

-234 FLQEPAAVLLVVA
+234 FLQHPAAVLLVVA
-247 PAATTYLAG
+247 PAAMTYLAG
-256 KAFTDLQR
+256 KAFTD
-264 KHDDLLQLQ
+264 LQ

-303 IAELL
+303 IAEML
-308 LWPEGRDQTP
+308 LWPEGRDETP

-333 PVSLDPTEG
+333 PVALDPAEG

-348 SERESVLLSRPI
+348 SEREPVLLSRPI

-365 RRFFGDRQIR
+365 RRFFGDRRIR

-380 PVSSDDQLLGILT
+380 PVSSDDQLLGIVT

-408 LELFQTLTNHVAVA
+408 LELFQTLANHAAVA

-437 HETETSRL
+437 HETETGRL

-459 PLTNVQGFVKT
+459 PLTNVQASVKT

-500 IEDILFAARVETDER
+500 IEDILFAARVETEEP
-515 LARPTQE
+515 LSRPTQE

-531 LVEDEAYGDGRRRI
+531 LVEDEAYGDGRERI

-554 PVLGIEE
+554 PVRGIEE

-575 KYSPASQRV
+575 KYSPENQRV
-584 TVTVG
+584 TVIVG
-589 VDVDDVVVRVHDR
+589 VDPDGVVVRVRDR
-602 GPGIAPEQR
+602 GPGIEPDQR

-647 ARIWLDRS
+647 GRIWLDRS

-670 RTGHETA
+670 HAGRETA
-677 DVVTVIASV
+677 DTVTVIARV

>member
-1 VVGRLVGRGRRSIG
+1 
-15 LVLGFLGQH
+15 
-24 PLGGLMLRGAR
+24 MLRRLR
-35 GRPGSHAAVW
+35 GRPRSHAAVW
-45 ILTAALFAGS
+45 ILTTALFAGS
-55 ALLWFGVRG
+55 VLLWFGVRG

-72 PTLPLWV
+72 PSLPLWV

-115 FTTPGGLVLAQAVG
+115 FATPGGLVLAQTVG

-146 FNVAQRGF
+146 FNVAQRAC

-167 SALPDGWPSLWVSF
+167 SALPAGWPSLWVSL

-206 INLLDQVIG
+206 IKLLDQVIG

-234 FLQEPAAVLLVVA
+234 FLQQPAAVLLVVA

-308 LWPEGRDQTP
+308 LWPEGRDQPP

-365 RRFFGDRQIR
+365 RRFFGDRRIR

-408 LELFQTLTNHVAVA
+408 LELFQTLANHVAVA

-437 HETETSRL
+437 HETEMSRL

-500 IEDILFAARVETDER
+500 IEDILFASRVESDEPPS
-515 LARPTQE
+515 RPTQE

-531 LVEDEAYGDGRRRI
+531 VVEDEAHGDGRERI

-561 DVYRILRNLIDNAL
+561 DVYRIVRNLIDNAL
-575 KYSPASQRV
+575 KYSPENQRV

-589 VDVDDVVVRVHDR
+589 VDADDVVVRV
-602 GPGIAPEQR
+602 QR
-611 DRIFDRFYQ
+611 
-620 VDQSDTRR
+620 S
-628 VGGVGMGLYICRRA
+628 RA
-642 AERLG
+642 G
-647 ARIWLDRS
+647 DRS
-655 DASGSV
+655 RPTRQDLRPLLPGRSIGHTASRWCRDGPLY
-661 FAVRLPTAD
+661 LPARRGT
-670 RTGHETA
+670 TGGAHLA
-677 DVVTVIASV
+677 RPV

>member
-1 VVGRLVGRGRRSIG
+1 MLRRLCGRPRSPAAGVWFLTAG
-15 LVLGFLGQH
+15 LV
-24 PLGGLMLRGAR
+24 
-35 GRPGSHAAVW
+35 AAS
-45 ILTAALFAGS
+45 F
-55 ALLWFGVRG
+55 LLWLGVRG
-64 EEPPFAGG
+64 EEPPFADGS
-72 PTLPLWV
+72 LPWWV
-79 LAVSFGVAE
+79 LAVSFAVAE

-115 FTTPGGLVLAQAVG
+115 LTTPGGLVLAETVG

-135 VHRRQKPLRLT
+135 IHRRQTPLRLS
-146 FNVAQRGF
+146 FNVAQRAC

-167 SALPDGWPSLWVSF
+167 SVLPAEWPSLWVSL
-181 FGATLLADLV
+181 FGATILADFV
-191 GAMLINVAIGLSDDK
+191 GAMLINVAIGLSDHK
-206 INLLDQVIG
+206 IKLLDQVIG
-215 LGTSLTVANTAL
+215 LGTLLTVANTAL
-227 GIVGVMV
+227 GVVGVMV
-234 FLQEPAAVLLVVA
+234 FLQHPAAVLLVVA
-247 PAATTYLAG
+247 PAAMTYLAG

-288 VPVLLHHMRE
+288 VPVLLRHMRE

-303 IAELL
+303 IAELI
-308 LWPEGRDQTP
+308 LWPEGRDQPP

-333 PVSLDPTEG
+333 PVSLDPAEG

-348 SERESVLLSRPI
+348 SEREPVLLSRPI

-365 RRFFGDRQIR
+365 RRFFGDRRIR

-380 PVSSDDQLLGILT
+380 PLSSDDQLLGIVT

-408 LELFQTLTNHVAVA
+408 LGLFQTLANHAAVA
-422 LRNSLLLERLERALA
+422 LRNSLLIERLERALA
-437 HETETSRL
+437 RETEMGRL

-459 PLTNVQGFVKT
+459 PLTNVQASVKT

-491 RHTERLKRL
+491 RHTDRLKRL
-500 IEDILFAARVETDER
+500 IEDILFAARVETEEP
-515 LARPTQE
+515 LSRPTQE

-531 LVEDEAYGDGRRRI
+531 LVEDEAYGDGRERI

-554 PVLGIEE
+554 PVRGIEE

-575 KYSPASQRV
+575 KYSPENQRV
-584 TVTVG
+584 TVIVG
-589 VDVDDVVVRVHDR
+589 VDADGVLVRVRDR
-602 GPGIAPEQR
+602 GPGIEPDER

-647 ARIWLDRS
+647 GRIWLEKS

-661 FAVRLPTAD
+661 FAVRLPTSDHAG
-670 RTGHETA
+670 RETA
-677 DVVTVIASV
+677 DTVTVIARV

>member
-1 VVGRLVGRGRRSIG
+1 
-15 LVLGFLGQH
+15 
-24 PLGGLMLRGAR
+24 MLHLLR
-35 GRPGSHAAVW
+35 GRPRSQAAVW

-55 ALLWFGVRG
+55 VLLWFGARG
-64 EEPPFAGG
+64 QEPPFANG
-72 PTLPLWV
+72 PSLRLWV
-79 LAVSFGVAE
+79 LAVAFGIAE

-115 FTTPGGLVLAQAVG
+115 FTTPGGLVLAQTIG

-146 FNVAQRGF
+146 FNLAQRAC

-167 SALPDGWPSLWVSF
+167 SALPAGWPSLWVSL
-181 FGATLLADLV
+181 FGATLLADIV

-206 INLLDQVIG
+206 IKLFDQVIG
-215 LGTSLTVANTAL
+215 LGTALTVANTAL

-234 FLQEPAAVLLVVA
+234 FLQQPAAVLLVVA

-256 KAFTDLQR
+256 KAFSDLQR

-282 LEREDM
+282 LEREDI

-303 IAELL
+303 IAEVI

-318 VRCQVGPGDEEIAFE
+318 VRCQIGPGDEEIAFE
-333 PVSLDPTEG
+333 PVSLDPTDG

-365 RRFFGDRQIR
+365 RRFFGDRRIR

-437 HETETSRL
+437 HETEMSRL

-459 PLTNVQGFVKT
+459 PLTNVKGFIRT

-476 RFTPAEQHEFLLAAD
+476 HFTPAEQHEFLMAAD
-491 RHTERLKRL
+491 RHSERLGRL
-500 IEDILFAARVETDER
+500 IEDILFAARVESDEP
-515 LARPTQE
+515 LSRPRQE
-522 IGLAGLITR
+522 IGLAGLISR
-531 LVEDEAYGDGRRRI
+531 MVEDEASGDGRERI

-554 PVLGIEE
+554 PVLGVEE
-561 DVYRILRNLIDNAL
+561 DVYRIVRNLIDNAL
-575 KYSPASQRV
+575 KYSPANQRV
-584 TVTVG
+584 TVTVD
-589 VDVDDVVVRVHDR
+589 VDADDVVVRVHDR
-602 GPGIAPEQR
+602 GPGIDPDQR

-628 VGGVGMGLYICRRA
+628 VGGVGMGLYICRRV

-647 ARIWLDRS
+647 ARIWLDQS

-661 FAVRLPTAD
+661 FGVRLPIAD
-670 RTGHETA
+670 RTEREAA
-677 DVVTVIASV
+677 DIVTVIASA

>member
-1 VVGRLVGRGRRSIG
+1 MLRRLYGRPRSPAAGVWLLTAG
-15 LVLGFLGQH
+15 LV
-24 PLGGLMLRGAR
+24 
-35 GRPGSHAAVW
+35 AASV
-45 ILTAALFAGS
+45 
-55 ALLWFGVRG
+55 LLWFGVRG
-64 EEPPFAGG
+64 EEPPFAGAS
-72 PTLPLWV
+72 LPWWV

-88 VFVMHIRIARHAQ
+88 VFVVHIRIARHAQ
-101 TFSLA
+101 TFSLV

-115 FTTPGGLVLAQAVG
+115 FATPGGLVLAETVG

-135 VHRRQKPLRLT
+135 VHRRQRPLRLS
-146 FNVAQRGF
+146 FNIAQRAC

-167 SALPDGWPSLWVSF
+167 SVLPAGWPSLWVSL
-181 FGATLLADLV
+181 FGATILADLV
-191 GAMLINVAIGLSDDK
+191 GAMLINVAIGLSDERIK
-206 INLLDQVIG
+206 LLDQVIG
-215 LGTSLTVANTAL
+215 LGTLLTVANTAL

-234 FLQEPAAVLLVVA
+234 FLQHPAAVFLVVA
-247 PAATTYLAG
+247 PAAMTYLAG

-264 KHDDLLQLQ
+264 
-273 RATGLAQRS
+273 ATGLAQRS
-282 LEREDM
+282 FEREDM
-288 VPVLLHHMRE
+288 VPMLLRHMRE
-298 MFNAD
+298 TFNAD
-303 IAELL
+303 IAELI
-308 LWPEGRDQTP
+308 LWPEGRDQPP
-318 VRCQVGPGDEEIAFE
+318 VRCQVGPGDQEIAFE
-333 PVSLDPTEG
+333 PVVLDPTEG

-348 SERESVLLSRPI
+348 SEREPVLLSRPI

-365 RRFFGDRQIR
+365 RRFFGDRRIR

-380 PVSSDDQLLGILT
+380 PVSSDDQLLGIVT

-408 LELFQTLTNHVAVA
+408 LGLFQTLANHAAVA
-422 LRNSLLLERLERALA
+422 LRNSLLIERLERALA
-437 HETETSRL
+437 HETEMGRL

-459 PLTNVQGFVKT
+459 PLTNVQASVKT

-500 IEDILFAARVETDER
+500 IEDILFAARVETEEP
-515 LARPTQE
+515 LSRPTQE

-531 LVEDEAYGDGRRRI
+531 LVEDEAYGDGRERI

-554 PVLGIEE
+554 PVRGIEE

-575 KYSPASQRV
+575 KYSPENQRV

-589 VDVDDVVVRVHDR
+589 VDTDDVVVRVRDR
-602 GPGIAPEQR
+602 GPGIDPDQR
-611 DRIFDRFYQ
+611 GRIFDRFYQ

-647 ARIWLDRS
+647 ARIWLEES

-661 FAVRLPTAD
+661 FALRLPTAD
-670 RTGHETA
+670 HAGRETA
-677 DVVTVIASV
+677 DTVTVIARV

>member
-1 VVGRLVGRGRRSIG
+1 MLRRLRSI
-15 LVLGFLGQH
+15 
-24 PLGGLMLRGAR
+24 PRS
-35 GRPGSHAAVW
+35 PAAGVR
-45 ILTAALFAGS
+45 ILTTALFALS
-55 ALLWFGVRG
+55 VLLWFAVRG

-72 PTLPLWV
+72 SSLPLWM

-115 FTTPGGLVLAQAVG
+115 FATPGGLVLAQTVG
-129 VGIALA
+129 VAIALA

-146 FNVAQRGF
+146 FNVAQRAC
-154 TTLLAVVFVAVCR
+154 TTLLAVVFVAVSR
-167 SALPDGWPSLWVSF
+167 SALPEGWPSLWVSL
-181 FGATLLADLV
+181 FGATLLADVV
-191 GAMLINVAIGLSDDK
+191 GGMLINVAIGLSDDK
-206 INLLDQVIG
+206 MKLFDQVIG

-234 FLQEPAAVLLVVA
+234 FLQQPAAILLVVA

-264 KHDDLLQLQ
+264 KHVDLLQLQ

-303 IAELL
+303 IAEML
-308 LWPEGRDQTP
+308 LWPQGRDQTP
-318 VRCQVGPGDEEIAFE
+318 VRCQVGPGDKEIAFE

-360 RNEAL
+360 PNEAL
-365 RRFFGDRQIR
+365 RRFFGDRRIR

-399 DFSTFDHDD
+399 DFSTFDQDD
-408 LELFQTLTNHVAVA
+408 LDLLQTLANHVGVA
-422 LRNSLLLERLERALA
+422 LRNSLLLERVERALA
-437 HETETSRL
+437 HETEMSRL

-476 RFTPAEQHEFLLAAD
+476 HFTPAEQEEFLMAAD
-491 RHTERLKRL
+491 RHAERLKRL
-500 IEDILFAARVETDER
+500 IEDVLFASRVESDEP
-515 LARPTQE
+515 LSRPAQE

-531 LVEDEAYGDGRRRI
+531 VVEDEAPDGGQERI
-545 DVVISDTVP
+545 DVVISDKVP
-554 PVLGIEE
+554 PILGVEE
-561 DVYRILRNLIDNAL
+561 DVYRIVRNLIDNAL
-575 KYSPASQRV
+575 KYSPTNERV
-584 TVTVG
+584 TVSIG
-589 VDVDDVVVRVHDR
+589 VDADDVVIRVQDR
-602 GPGIAPEQR
+602 GSGIDPDQR

-620 VDQSDTRR
+620 VDQSATRQ
-628 VGGVGMGLYICRRA
+628 VGGVGVGLYICQRA

-661 FAVRLPTAD
+661 FAVRLPTAEGTE
-670 RTGHETA
+670 RQTA
-677 DVVTVIASV
+677 DIVTVVSSV

>member
-1 VVGRLVGRGRRSIG
+1 
-15 LVLGFLGQH
+15 
-24 PLGGLMLRGAR
+24 
-35 GRPGSHAAVW
+35 
-45 ILTAALFAGS
+45 
-55 ALLWFGVRG
+55 
-64 EEPPFAGG
+64 
-72 PTLPLWV
+72 
-79 LAVSFGVAE
+79 